1 MLFLDPGSHEKG
13 PSQFMAVQ
21 YHVHPLAK
29 HLKRLLVSKLSEICA
44 RFEVLIQSCTAKS
57 TTAAVPMWH

>member
-21 YHVHPLAK
+21 HHVHPLAK
-29 HLKRLLVSKLSEICA
+29 HLLHTRVLLAKGSWSVNYLKYA
-44 RFEVLIQSCTAKS
+44 HVLKF
-57 TTAAVPMWH
+57 